1 MKLLLNKNKD
11 IYNDFLELALN
22 KLNGSTGADISE
34 NSFNRNIFKA
44 LLFSEEQKI
53 NTMDALIK
61 KLDLLSMEGQDLDD
75 FYEQLFRIPRLSSSS
90 FGIMYIKLLLNSGSV
105 LIPKGTVF
113 KMNNIFVETVTEY
126 TLSNGEMSIEVKR
139 LAVLPDNLV
148 LVGLDNNVFLDIQN
162 VTLDNEDL
170 ISEEKTDFIKTNFI
184 VLETGSYQTESD
196 AEYKAR
202 AHNILQNY
210 GYNNILKMQKQ
221 AMAHPR
227 LANILFEENK
237 YSTKAIIIPTS
248 FEFVDEVYEATMEI
262 VNYFKGGE
270 VHLLKPSL
278 TSFTIIGIRE
288 QLINWYIGSNI
299 NFIDKYITDIEAL
312 MKNYVT
318 QIYLTKADKTFNM
331 DEIEFIIN
339 KYFASNNIMF
349 SLDENKLEVI
359 YKTYSSENYYTNV
372 TEGTIKR
379 RGSKKVNT
387 NVCFFEKL
395 V

>member
-1 MKLLLNKNKD
+1 MNLLLNKNKD

-53 NTMDALIK
+53 NTMDSLIK
-61 KLDLLSMEGQDLDD
+61 KLDLLSMEGQDLDN

-90 FGIMYIKLLLNSGSV
+90 FGIMYIKLLLNEGGV
-105 LIPKGTVF
+105 LIPKGTVL

-126 TLSNGEMSIEVKR
+126 TLSNGEMSLEVKR

-148 LVGLDNNVFLDIQN
+148 LAGLDNNVFLDIQN
-162 VTLDNEDL
+162 VTLDNADL
-170 ISEEKTDFIKTNFI
+170 INEEKTDFIKTNFI

-196 AEYKAR
+196 AEYKVR

-227 LANILFEENK
+227 LANILFEETK

-248 FEFVDEVYEATMEI
+248 FEFIDEVYEATMEI

-278 TSFTIIGIRE
+278 TSLTILGIRE

-299 NFIDKYITDIEAL
+299 NLIDKYITDIEAL

-318 QIYLTKADKTFNM
+318 QIYLTKTDKTFNM

-339 KYFASNNIMF
+339 KYFTSNNIVF

>member
-1 MKLLLNKNKD
+1 MLLNKNKD

-53 NTMDALIK
+53 NTMDSLIK
-61 KLDLLSMEGQDLDD
+61 KLDLLSMEGQDLDN

-90 FGIMYIKLLLNSGSV
+90 FGIMYIKLLLNEGSV
-105 LIPKGTVF
+105 LIPKGTVL

-126 TLSNGEMSIEVKR
+126 TLSNGEMSLEVKR

-162 VTLDNEDL
+162 VTLDNADL
-170 ISEEKTDFIKTNFI
+170 INEEKTDFIKTNFI

-196 AEYKAR
+196 AEYKVR

-227 LANILFEENK
+227 LANILFEETK

-248 FEFVDEVYEATMEI
+248 FEFIDEVYEATMEI

-270 VHLLKPSL
+270 VHLFKPSL
-278 TSFTIIGIRE
+278 TSFTILGIRE

-299 NFIDKYITDIEAL
+299 NLIDKYITDIEAL

-318 QIYLTKADKTFNM
+318 QIYLTKADKTFYM
-331 DEIEFIIN
+331 DEVEFIIN
-339 KYFASNNIMF
+339 KYFASNNIVF

-359 YKTYSSENYYTNV
+359 YKTYSSENYYTNI

>member
-1 MKLLLNKNKD
+1 MLLNKNKD

-53 NTMDALIK
+53 NTMDSLIK
-61 KLDLLSMEGQDLDD
+61 KLDLLSMEGQDLDN

-90 FGIMYIKLLLNSGSV
+90 FGIMYIKLLLNEGGV
-105 LIPKGTVF
+105 LIPKGTVL
-113 KMNNIFVETVTEY
+113 KINNIFVETVTEY
-126 TLSNGEMSIEVKR
+126 TLSNGEMSLEVKR

-162 VTLDNEDL
+162 VTLDNADL
-170 ISEEKTDFIKTNFI
+170 INEEKTDFIKTNFI

-196 AEYKAR
+196 AEYKVR

-227 LANILFEENK
+227 LANILFEETK

-248 FEFVDEVYEATMEI
+248 FEFIDEVYEATMEI

-278 TSFTIIGIRE
+278 TSFTILGIRE

-299 NFIDKYITDIEAL
+299 NLIDKYITDIEAL

-318 QIYLTKADKTFNM
+318 QIYLTKTDKTFNM

-339 KYFASNNIMF
+339 KYFTSNNIVF

>member
-1 MKLLLNKNKD
+1 MLLNKNKD

-53 NTMDALIK
+53 NTMDSLIK
-61 KLDLLSMEGQDLDD
+61 KLDLLSMEGQDLDN

-90 FGIMYIKLLLNSGSV
+90 FGIMYIKLLLNEGGV
-105 LIPKGTVF
+105 LIPKGTVL

-126 TLSNGEMSIEVKR
+126 TLSNGEMSLEVKR
-139 LAVLPDNLV
+139 LAVLPDKLV
-148 LVGLDNNVFLDIQN
+148 LAGLDNNVFLDIQN
-162 VTLDNEDL
+162 VTLYNSDL
-170 ISEEKTDFIKTNFI
+170 INEEKTDFIKTNFI

-196 AEYKAR
+196 AEYKVR

-227 LANILFEENK
+227 LANILFEETK

-248 FEFVDEVYEATMEI
+248 FEFIDEVYEATMEI

-278 TSFTIIGIRE
+278 TSFTILGIRE

-299 NFIDKYITDIEAL
+299 NLIDKYITDIEAL

-318 QIYLTKADKTFNM
+318 QIYLTKTDKTFNM

-339 KYFASNNIMF
+339 KYFTSNNIVF

>member
-1 MKLLLNKNKD
+1 LLLNKNKD

-34 NSFNRNIFKA
+34 NSFNRNVFKA

-53 NTMDALIK
+53 NTMDSLIK
-61 KLDLLSMEGQDLDD
+61 KLDLLSMEGQDLDN
-75 FYEQLFRIPRLSSSS
+75 FYEQLFRIPRLNSSS
-90 FGIMYIKLLLNSGSV
+90 FGIMYISLLLNSGSV
-105 LIPKGTVF
+105 LIPKGTVL

-126 TLSNGEMSIEVKR
+126 SVSQGEIVLEVKR

-148 LVGLDNNVFLDIQN
+148 FVGLDNNVFLDIQN
-162 VTLDNEDL
+162 VTPDNADL
-170 ISEEKTDFIKTNFI
+170 VNEEKMDFIKTNFV
-184 VLETGSYQTESD
+184 VLETGTYQTESD
-196 AEYKAR
+196 AEYKIR

-227 LANILFEENK
+227 LANILFEETK

-248 FEFVDEVYEATMEI
+248 FEFIDEVYEATMEI

-278 TSFTIIGIRE
+278 TSFTILGIRE

-299 NFIDKYITDIEAL
+299 NLIDKYIVDIEAL

-318 QIYLTKADKTFNM
+318 QIYLTKADKTFYM

-339 KYFASNNIMF
+339 KYFASNNVMF
-349 SLDENKLEVI
+349 SLDEDKLEVI
-359 YKTYSSENYYTNV
+359 YKTYGAGNYYTNV

-387 NVCFFEKL
+387 NICFFDCS
-395 V
+395 

>member
-1 MKLLLNKNKD
+1 MLLNKNKD

-53 NTMDALIK
+53 NTMDSLIK
-61 KLDLLSMEGQDLDD
+61 KLDLLSMEGQDLDN
-75 FYEQLFRIPRLSSSS
+75 FYEQLFRIPRFSSSS
-90 FGIMYIKLLLNSGSV
+90 FGIMYIKLLLNEGSV
-105 LIPKGTVF
+105 LIPKGTVL

-126 TLSNGEMSIEVKR
+126 TLSNGEMSLEVKR

-148 LVGLDNNVFLDIQN
+148 LAGLDNNVFLDIQN
-162 VTLDNEDL
+162 VTLDNADL
-170 ISEEKTDFIKTNFI
+170 INEEKTDFIKTNFI

-196 AEYKAR
+196 AEYKVR

-227 LANILFEENK
+227 LANILFEETK

-248 FEFVDEVYEATMEI
+248 FEFIDEVYEATMEI

-270 VHLLKPSL
+270 VHLFKPSL
-278 TSFTIIGIRE
+278 TSFTILGIRE

-299 NFIDKYITDIEAL
+299 NLIDKYITDIEAL

-318 QIYLTKADKTFNM
+318 QIYLTKADKTFYM
-331 DEIEFIIN
+331 DEVEFIIN
-339 KYFASNNIMF
+339 KYFASNNIVF

-359 YKTYSSENYYTNV
+359 YKTYSSENYYTNI

>member
-1 MKLLLNKNKD
+1 MLLNKNKD
-11 IYNDFLELALN
+11 VYNDFLELALN

-53 NTMDALIK
+53 NTMDSLIK
-61 KLDLLSMEGQDLDD
+61 KLDLLSMEGQDLDN

-90 FGIMYIKLLLNSGSV
+90 FGIMYIKLLLNEGGV
-105 LIPKGTVF
+105 LIPKGTVL

-126 TLSNGEMSIEVKR
+126 TLSQGEMSLEVKR
-139 LAVLPDNLV
+139 LSVLPDNLV
-148 LVGLDNNVFLDIQN
+148 LAGLDNNVFLDIQN
-162 VTLDNEDL
+162 VTLDNADL
-170 ISEEKTDFIKTNFI
+170 INEEKTNFIKTNFI
-184 VLETGSYQTESD
+184 VLETGSYQIESD
-196 AEYKAR
+196 AEYKVR

-227 LANILFEENK
+227 LANILFEETK

-248 FEFVDEVYEATMEI
+248 FEFIDEVYEATMEI

-278 TSFTIIGIRE
+278 TSFTILGIRE

-299 NFIDKYITDIEAL
+299 NLIDKYITDIEAL

-318 QIYLTKADKTFNM
+318 QIYLTKTDKTFNM

-339 KYFASNNIMF
+339 KYFTSNNIVF

>member
-1 MKLLLNKNKD
+1 MLLNKNKD

-53 NTMDALIK
+53 NTMDSLIK
-61 KLDLLSMEGQDLDD
+61 KLDLLSMEGQDLDN

-90 FGIMYIKLLLNSGSV
+90 FGIMYIKLLLNEGSV
-105 LIPKGTVF
+105 LIPKGTVL

-126 TLSNGEMSIEVKR
+126 TLSNGEMSLEVKR

-148 LVGLDNNVFLDIQN
+148 LAGLDNNVFLDIQN
-162 VTLDNEDL
+162 VTLDNADL
-170 ISEEKTDFIKTNFI
+170 INEEKTDFIKTNFI

-196 AEYKAR
+196 AEYKVR

-227 LANILFEENK
+227 LANILFEETK

-248 FEFVDEVYEATMEI
+248 FEFIDEVYEATMEI

-270 VHLLKPSL
+270 VHLFKPSL
-278 TSFTIIGIRE
+278 TSFTILGIRE

-299 NFIDKYITDIEAL
+299 NLIDKYITDIEAL

-318 QIYLTKADKTFNM
+318 QIYLTKADKTFYM
-331 DEIEFIIN
+331 DEVEFIIN
-339 KYFASNNIMF
+339 KYFASNNIVF

>member
-1 MKLLLNKNKD
+1 MLLNKNKD

-44 LLFSEEQKI
+44 LLSSEEQKI
-53 NTMDALIK
+53 NTMDSLIK
-61 KLDLLSMEGQDLDD
+61 KLDLLSMEGQDLDN

-90 FGIMYIKLLLNSGSV
+90 FGIMYIRLLLNEGSV
-105 LIPKGTVF
+105 LIPKGTVL

-126 TLSNGEMSIEVKR
+126 TLSNGEMSLEVKR

-148 LVGLDNNVFLDIQN
+148 LVGLDNNVFLDVQN
-162 VTLDNEDL
+162 VTLDNADL
-170 ISEEKTDFIKTNFI
+170 INEEKTDFIKTNFI

-196 AEYKAR
+196 AEYKVR
-202 AHNILQNY
+202 AHNILHNY

-221 AMAHPR
+221 AMTHPR

-248 FEFVDEVYEATMEI
+248 FEFIDEVYEATMEI

-278 TSFTIIGIRE
+278 TSFTILGIRE

-299 NFIDKYITDIEAL
+299 NLIDKYITDIEAL

-318 QIYLTKADKTFNM
+318 QIYLTKTDKTFNM

-339 KYFASNNIMF
+339 KYFTSNNIVF

>member
-1 MKLLLNKNKD
+1 MLLNKNKD

-53 NTMDALIK
+53 NTMDSLIK
-61 KLDLLSMEGQDLDD
+61 KLDLLSMEGQDLDN

-113 KMNNIFVETVTEY
+113 KMKNIFVETVTEY

-148 LVGLDNNVFLDIQN
+148 LVGLDNNVFLDVQN

-170 ISEEKTDFIKTNFI
+170 TSEEKTDFIKTNFI

-227 LANILFEENK
+227 LANILFEETK

-248 FEFVDEVYEATMEI
+248 FEFIDEVYEATMEI

-299 NFIDKYITDIEAL
+299 NLIDKYISDIEIL

-318 QIYLTKADKTFNM
+318 QIYLTKDDKTFNM

>member
-1 MKLLLNKNKD
+1 MLLNKNKD

-139 LAVLPDNLV
+139 LAVLPDNMV

-227 LANILFEENK
+227 LANILFEETK

-248 FEFVDEVYEATMEI
+248 FEFIDEVYEATMEI

>member
-1 MKLLLNKNKD
+1 LLLNKNKD

-34 NSFNRNIFKA
+34 NSFNRNVFKA

-53 NTMDALIK
+53 NTMDSLIK
-61 KLDLLSMEGQDLDD
+61 KLDLLSMEGQDLDN
-75 FYEQLFRIPRLSSSS
+75 FYEQLFRIPRLNSSS
-90 FGIMYIKLLLNSGSV
+90 FGIMYISLLLNYGSV
-105 LIPKGTVF
+105 LIPKGTVL

-126 TLSNGEMSIEVKR
+126 SVSQGEIVLEVKR

-148 LVGLDNNVFLDIQN
+148 FVGLDNNVFLDIQN
-162 VTLDNEDL
+162 VTPDNADL
-170 ISEEKTDFIKTNFI
+170 VNEEKMDFIKTNFV
-184 VLETGSYQTESD
+184 VLETGTYQTESD
-196 AEYKAR
+196 AEYKIR

-227 LANILFEENK
+227 LANILFEETK

-248 FEFVDEVYEATMEI
+248 FEFIDEVYEATMEI

-278 TSFTIIGIRE
+278 TSFTILGIRE

-299 NFIDKYITDIEAL
+299 NLIDKYIVDIEAL

-318 QIYLTKADKTFNM
+318 QIYLTKADKTFYM

-339 KYFASNNIMF
+339 KYFASNNVMF
-349 SLDENKLEVI
+349 SLDEDKLEVI
-359 YKTYSSENYYTNV
+359 YKTYGAGNYYTNV

-387 NVCFFEKL
+387 NICFFEKL

>member
-1 MKLLLNKNKD
+1 MLLNKNKD
-11 IYNDFLELALN
+11 IYDDFLELALN

-53 NTMDALIK
+53 NTMDSLIK
-61 KLDLLSMEGQDLDD
+61 KLDLLSMEGQDLDN

-105 LIPKGTVF
+105 LIPKGTVL

-126 TLSNGEMSIEVKR
+126 TLSQGEMSLEVKR
-139 LAVLPDNLV
+139 LAVLPDNLL

-162 VTLDNEDL
+162 VTLDNADL

-196 AEYKAR
+196 AEYKVR

-227 LANILFEENK
+227 LANILFEETK

-248 FEFVDEVYEATMEI
+248 FEFIDEVYEATMEI

-278 TSFTIIGIRE
+278 TSFTILGIRE

-299 NFIDKYITDIEAL
+299 NLIDKYITDIEAL

-318 QIYLTKADKTFNM
+318 QIYLTKDDKTFNM

-339 KYFASNNIMF
+339 KYFTSNNIMF
-349 SLDENKLEVI
+349 SLDEDKLEVI

>member
-1 MKLLLNKNKD
+1 MLLNKNKD

-53 NTMDALIK
+53 NTMDSLIK
-61 KLDLLSMEGQDLDD
+61 KLDLLSMEGQDLDN

-90 FGIMYIKLLLNSGSV
+90 FGIMYIKLLLNEGGV
-105 LIPKGTVF
+105 LIPKGTVL

-126 TLSNGEMSIEVKR
+126 TLSNGEMSLEVKR

-148 LVGLDNNVFLDIQN
+148 LAGLDNNVFLDIQN
-162 VTLDNEDL
+162 VTLDNADL
-170 ISEEKTDFIKTNFI
+170 INEEKTDFIKTNFI

-196 AEYKAR
+196 AEYKVR

-227 LANILFEENK
+227 LANILFEETK

-248 FEFVDEVYEATMEI
+248 FEFIDEVYEATMEI

-278 TSFTIIGIRE
+278 TSFTILGIRE

-299 NFIDKYITDIEAL
+299 NLIDKYITDIEAL

-318 QIYLTKADKTFNM
+318 QIYLTKTDKTFNM

-339 KYFASNNIMF
+339 KYFTSNNIVF

>member
-1 MKLLLNKNKD
+1 MLLNKNKD

-53 NTMDALIK
+53 NTMDSLIK
-61 KLDLLSMEGQDLDD
+61 KLDLLSMEGQDLDN

-113 KMNNIFVETVTEY
+113 KMKNIFVETVTEY

-148 LVGLDNNVFLDIQN
+148 LVGLDNNVFLDVQN

-170 ISEEKTDFIKTNFI
+170 TSEEKTDFIKTNFI

-221 AMAHPR
+221 AMTHPR
-227 LANILFEENK
+227 LANILFEETK

-248 FEFVDEVYEATMEI
+248 FEFIDEVYEATTEI
-262 VNYFKGGE
+262 VEYFKGGE
-270 VHLLKPSL
+270 VHLIKPSL
-278 TSFTIIGIRE
+278 TSFTILGIRE

-299 NFIDKYITDIEAL
+299 NLIDKYIVDIEAL

-318 QIYLTKADKTFNM
+318 QIYLTKADKTFYM
-331 DEIEFIIN
+331 DEVEFIIN
-339 KYFASNNIMF
+339 KYFASNNVMF
-349 SLDENKLEVI
+349 STDEDKLEVI
-359 YKTYSSENYYTNV
+359 YKTYGAGNYYTNV

-387 NVCFFEKL
+387 NICFFEKL

>member
-1 MKLLLNKNKD
+1 MLLNKNKD

-53 NTMDALIK
+53 NTMDSLIK
-61 KLDLLSMEGQDLDD
+61 KLDLLSMEGQDLDN
-75 FYEQLFRIPRLSSSS
+75 FYEQLFRVPRLSSSS
-90 FGIMYIKLLLNSGSV
+90 FGIMYIKLLLNEGSV
-105 LIPKGTVF
+105 LIPKGTVL

-126 TLSNGEMSIEVKR
+126 TLSQGEMSLEVKR

-148 LVGLDNNVFLDIQN
+148 LVGLDNNVFLDIQK
-162 VTLDNEDL
+162 VILDNADL
-170 ISEEKTDFIKTNFI
+170 INEEKTDFIKTNFI

-196 AEYKAR
+196 AEYKVR

-227 LANILFEENK
+227 LANILFEETK

-248 FEFVDEVYEATMEI
+248 FEFIDEVYEATMEI

-278 TSFTIIGIRE
+278 TSFTILGIRE

-299 NFIDKYITDIEAL
+299 NLIDKYITDIEAL

-318 QIYLTKADKTFNM
+318 QIYLTKTDKTFNM

-339 KYFASNNIMF
+339 KYFTSNNIVF

>member
-1 MKLLLNKNKD
+1 MLLNKNKD

-53 NTMDALIK
+53 NTMDSLIK
-61 KLDLLSMEGQDLDD
+61 KLDLLSMEGQDLDN

-90 FGIMYIKLLLNSGSV
+90 FGIMYIKLLLNEGSV
-105 LIPKGTVF
+105 LIPKGTVL

-126 TLSNGEMSIEVKR
+126 TLSKGEMSLEVKR

-148 LVGLDNNVFLDIQN
+148 LAGLDNNVFLDIQN
-162 VTLDNEDL
+162 VTLDNADL
-170 ISEEKTDFIKTNFI
+170 INEEKTDFIKTNFI

-196 AEYKAR
+196 AEYKVR

-221 AMAHPR
+221 AMTHPR

-278 TSFTIIGIRE
+278 TSFTILGIRE

-299 NFIDKYITDIEAL
+299 NLIDKYITDIEAL

-318 QIYLTKADKTFNM
+318 QIYLTKTDKTFNM

-339 KYFASNNIMF
+339 KYYTSNNIVF
-349 SLDENKLEVI
+349 SLDENKLELI

-372 TEGTIKR
+372 TEGTITR

>member
-1 MKLLLNKNKD
+1 MLLNKNKD

-53 NTMDALIK
+53 NTMDSLIK
-61 KLDLLSMEGQDLDD
+61 KLDLLSMEGQDLDN

-90 FGIMYIKLLLNSGSV
+90 FGIMYIKLLLNEGGI
-105 LIPKGTVF
+105 LIPKGTVL

-126 TLSNGEMSIEVKR
+126 TLSQGEMSLEVKR
-139 LAVLPDNLV
+139 LAVLPDNIV
-148 LVGLDNNVFLDIQN
+148 LAGLDNNVFLDIQN
-162 VTLDNEDL
+162 VTLYNADL
-170 ISEEKTDFIKTNFI
+170 INEEKTDFIKTNFI

-196 AEYKAR
+196 AEYKVR

-221 AMAHPR
+221 AMVHPR

-248 FEFVDEVYEATMEI
+248 FEFIDEVYEATMEI

-278 TSFTIIGIRE
+278 TSFTILGIRE

-299 NFIDKYITDIEAL
+299 NLIDKYITDIEAL

-318 QIYLTKADKTFNM
+318 QIYLTKTDKTFNM

-339 KYFASNNIMF
+339 KYFTSNNIVF

>member
-1 MKLLLNKNKD
+1 
-11 IYNDFLELALN
+11 
-22 KLNGSTGADISE
+22 
-34 NSFNRNIFKA
+34 
-44 LLFSEEQKI
+44 
-53 NTMDALIK
+53 MDSLIK
-61 KLDLLSMEGQDLDD
+61 KLDLLSMEGQDLDN

-90 FGIMYIKLLLNSGSV
+90 FGIMYIKLLLNEGGV
-105 LIPKGTVF
+105 LIPKGTVL

-126 TLSNGEMSIEVKR
+126 TLSNGEMSLEVKR
-139 LAVLPDNLV
+139 LAVLPDKLV
-148 LVGLDNNVFLDIQN
+148 LAGLDNNVFLDIQN
-162 VTLDNEDL
+162 VTLYNSDL
-170 ISEEKTDFIKTNFI
+170 INEEKTDFIKTNFI

-196 AEYKAR
+196 AEYKVR

-227 LANILFEENK
+227 LANILFEETK

-248 FEFVDEVYEATMEI
+248 FEFIDEVYEATMEI

-278 TSFTIIGIRE
+278 TSFTILGIRE

-299 NFIDKYITDIEAL
+299 NLIDKYITDIEAL

-318 QIYLTKADKTFNM
+318 QIYLTKTDKTFNM

-339 KYFASNNIMF
+339 KYFTSNNIVF

>member
-1 MKLLLNKNKD
+1 MLLNKNKD

-53 NTMDALIK
+53 NTMDSLIK
-61 KLDLLSMEGQDLDD
+61 KLDLLSMEGQDLDN

-90 FGIMYIKLLLNSGSV
+90 FGIMYIKLLLNEGGV
-105 LIPKGTVF
+105 LIPKGTVL

-126 TLSNGEMSIEVKR
+126 TLSNGEMSLEVKR

-162 VTLDNEDL
+162 VTLDNADL
-170 ISEEKTDFIKTNFI
+170 INEEKTDFIKTNFI

-196 AEYKAR
+196 AEYKVR

-227 LANILFEENK
+227 LANILFEETK

-248 FEFVDEVYEATMEI
+248 FEFIDEVYEATMEI

-278 TSFTIIGIRE
+278 TSFTILGIRE

-299 NFIDKYITDIEAL
+299 NLIDKYITDIEAL

-318 QIYLTKADKTFNM
+318 QIYLTKTDKTFNM

-339 KYFASNNIMF
+339 KYFTSNNIVF

>member
-1 MKLLLNKNKD
+1 MLLNKNKD

-53 NTMDALIK
+53 NTMDSLIK
-61 KLDLLSMEGQDLDD
+61 KLDLLSMEGQDLDN

-90 FGIMYIKLLLNSGSV
+90 FGIMYIKLLLNEGGV
-105 LIPKGTVF
+105 LIPKGTVL

-126 TLSNGEMSIEVKR
+126 TLSNGEMSLEVKR

-148 LVGLDNNVFLDIQN
+148 LAGLDNNVFLDIQN
-162 VTLDNEDL
+162 VTLDNADL
-170 ISEEKTDFIKTNFI
+170 INEEKTDFIKTNFI

-196 AEYKAR
+196 AEYKVR

-227 LANILFEENK
+227 LANILFEETK

-248 FEFVDEVYEATMEI
+248 FEFIDEVYEATMEI

-278 TSFTIIGIRE
+278 TSFTILGIRE

-299 NFIDKYITDIEAL
+299 NLIDKYITDIEAL

-318 QIYLTKADKTFNM
+318 QIYLTKVDKTFNM

-339 KYFASNNIMF
+339 KYFTSNNIVF

>member
-196 AEYKAR
+196 AEYKVR

-227 LANILFEENK
+227 LANILFEETK

-248 FEFVDEVYEATMEI
+248 FEFIDEVYEATMEI

-299 NFIDKYITDIEAL
+299 NLIDKYISDIEIL

-318 QIYLTKADKTFNM
+318 QIYLTKDDKTFNM

>member
-1 MKLLLNKNKD
+1 MLLNKNKD

-53 NTMDALIK
+53 NTMDSLIK
-61 KLDLLSMEGQDLDD
+61 KLDLLSMEGQDLDN

-90 FGIMYIKLLLNSGSV
+90 FGIMYIKLLLNEGGV
-105 LIPKGTVF
+105 LIPKGTVL

-126 TLSNGEMSIEVKR
+126 TLSNGEMSLEVKR

-148 LVGLDNNVFLDIQN
+148 LAGLDNNVFLDIQN
-162 VTLDNEDL
+162 VTLDNADL
-170 ISEEKTDFIKTNFI
+170 INEEKTDFIKTNFI

-196 AEYKAR
+196 AEYKVR

-227 LANILFEENK
+227 LANILFEETK

-248 FEFVDEVYEATMEI
+248 FEFIDEVYESTMEI

-278 TSFTIIGIRE
+278 TSFTILGIRE

-299 NFIDKYITDIEAL
+299 NLIDKYIIDIEAL

-318 QIYLTKADKTFNM
+318 QIYLTKTDKTFNM

-339 KYFASNNIMF
+339 KYFTSNNIVF